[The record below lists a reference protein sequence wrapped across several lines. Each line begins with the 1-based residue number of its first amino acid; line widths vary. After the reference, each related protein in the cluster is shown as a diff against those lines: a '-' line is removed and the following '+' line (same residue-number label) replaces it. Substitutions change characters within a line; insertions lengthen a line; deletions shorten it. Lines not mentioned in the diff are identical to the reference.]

1 MKPVRK
7 FQSFADVVRYQKL
20 RKYEMDKE
28 EWEVARQL
36 CQVLKVRSPLP
47 FHSFAPQ
54 LVQIFKDATMFFS
67 HDGTLNIATV
77 IPAMDRIDEVLATN
91 ALDDQFSIS
100 IKAALSMG
108 KRTLNHYYSKTDL
121 SNVYRV
127 AMSTLLL
134 GFYN

>member
-1 MKPVRK
+1 M
-7 FQSFADVVRYQKL
+7 KL

-54 LVQIFKDATMFFS
+54 PVQIFKDATMFFS
-67 HDGTLNIATV
+67 HDGTLNITTI
-77 IPAMDRIDEVLATN
+77 IPTMDHIDEVLTTN

-108 KRTLNHYYSKTDL
+108 KRTLNCYYSKTDL
-121 SNVYRV
+121 SDVYRV
-127 AMSTLLL
+127 SMSTLLL

>member
-1 MKPVRK
+1 
-7 FQSFADVVRYQKL
+7 
-20 RKYEMDKE
+20 
-28 EWEVARQL
+28 
-36 CQVLKVRSPLP
+36 
-47 FHSFAPQ
+47 
-54 LVQIFKDATMFFS
+54 
-67 HDGTLNIATV
+67 
-77 IPAMDRIDEVLATN
+77 MDRIDEVLATN

-121 SNVYRV
+121 SDVYRV